1 MQWRSG
7 TPQSVCTQGTEM
19 CDGRAQISTFRPF
32 TSSAI
37 EGRRKRVPG
46 FVAAG
51 DGTLVYY
58 FPFGRKSRNAPTFS
72 ERQKIQTVTVWK
84 SYGLRIVECRRDYT
98 RWVSTS
104 GHNSQ
109 RARLVRLRETVRR
122 KRLVAM
128 PVRVSRGGRV
138 AHESCWSLLWEVMD
152 HPSCTSDFAR
162 RTWAAETTRG
172 RPLLPQ

>member
-1 MQWRSG
+1 MHAARVDTLDCGQQTATIRDLSAALDLSNG
-7 TPQSVCTQGTEM
+7 NAVTKLNTEKCLSTEM

-58 FPFGRKSRNAPTFS
+58 FPFGRKSWNAPTFS

-98 RWVSTS
+98 R
-104 GHNSQ
+104 
-109 RARLVRLRETVRR
+109 
-122 KRLVAM
+122 
-128 PVRVSRGGRV
+128 
-138 AHESCWSLLWEVMD
+138 
-152 HPSCTSDFAR
+152 
-162 RTWAAETTRG
+162 
-172 RPLLPQ
+172 